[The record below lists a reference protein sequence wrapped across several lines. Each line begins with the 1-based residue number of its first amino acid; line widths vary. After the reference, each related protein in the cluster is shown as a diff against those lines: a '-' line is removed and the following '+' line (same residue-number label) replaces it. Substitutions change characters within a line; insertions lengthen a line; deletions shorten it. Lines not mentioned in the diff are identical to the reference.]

1 MTHAPLL
8 QGALADEARDALN
21 ALVSPIRDAAPEALG
36 EPTLLRALGPC
47 LLLAAT
53 RDAFP
58 GADHGGRARALL
70 SRCVERASEA
80 ELNTA
85 LHDGVAG
92 LGWVLEL
99 LDDGPDDPNEALD
112 EALADALS
120 ESPWPGDF
128 DFMQGLAG
136 TAVYALE
143 RAPRPSAMAVLARV
157 VERLGELSSPAAE
170 GRLWLTTAAQVPFY
184 RANERFPLIDCGVLH
199 GQPGVLYALAGAAAW
214 GVEGAATLLRE
225 GMAGLLSLRRS
236 GDDGD
241 FPSRFSVGSTPSP
254 TPRVGWCYG
263 DLGVAATLLQIARAA
278 GNEAWERD
286 ATSLAMRAARREPPA
301 RTVLDA
307 PLCHGAVGLAHLN
320 HALHRMTGEA
330 LFRERAVAWFQRGLS
345 MRGAPGAFGPFA
357 TWRTQPPPD
366 RWENDPGFLE
376 GQAGIGL
383 ALADALGL
391 TTLPWDRAFALSLR
405 TP

>member
-1 MTHAPLL
+1 M
-8 QGALADEARDALN
+8 
-21 ALVSPIRDAAPEALG
+21 G
-36 EPTLLRALGPC
+36 EPTLLGALGPC

-53 RDAFP
+53 GDAFP
-58 GADHGGRARALL
+58 GADHATRANALL
-70 SRCVERASEA
+70 SACAARASEA

-92 LGWVLEL
+92 LGWVIQL
-99 LDDGPDDPNEALD
+99 LDRGPDDPNEDLD
-112 EALADALS
+112 LALADALS
-120 ESPWPGDF
+120 ERPWPGDF

-136 TAVYALE
+136 TAIYALE
-143 RAPRPSAMAVLARV
+143 RAPRPSAMAVLARI
-157 VERLGELSSPAAE
+157 VERLGELSSPGPT
-170 GRLWLTTAAQVPFY
+170 GRLWHTTAAQVPFY
-184 RANERFPLIDCGVLH
+184 RANERFPLLDCGVLH

-214 GVEGAATLLRE
+214 GVEGARTLLDE
-225 GMAGLLSLRRS
+225 GMAGLLALRQS
-236 GDDGD
+236 GGEGE
-241 FPSRFSVGSTPSP
+241 FPSRFPVDSTPLL
-254 TPRVGWCYG
+254 TARVGWCYG

-278 GNEAWERD
+278 GNAAWARD
-286 ATSLAMRAARREPPA
+286 ATDLAMRAAQREPPP

-307 PLCHGAVGLAHLN
+307 PLCHGAMGLAHLN

-330 LFRERAVAWFQRGLS
+330 LFRARAIAWFQRGLA

-376 GQAGIGL
+376 GQTGIGL